1 MGQSK
6 SINKLKN
13 NIYQNICLDTTTI
26 IVDIFFK
33 NAEALLKKLLWV
45 LCTVLTQ
52 WSGSDLLDSHQKR
65 KTDYFPKCHLF
76 KYNLPPICKS
86 VIQLWNFRTRRVSKS
101 SLGKPKYQLWEVS
114 IRKQR
119 QSQTIKEITHV

>member
-33 NAEALLKKLLWV
+33 NAEA
-45 LCTVLTQ
+45 
-52 WSGSDLLDSHQKR
+52 
-65 KTDYFPKCHLF
+65 
-76 KYNLPPICKS
+76 
-86 VIQLWNFRTRRVSKS
+86 
-101 SLGKPKYQLWEVS
+101 
-114 IRKQR
+114 
-119 QSQTIKEITHV
+119 